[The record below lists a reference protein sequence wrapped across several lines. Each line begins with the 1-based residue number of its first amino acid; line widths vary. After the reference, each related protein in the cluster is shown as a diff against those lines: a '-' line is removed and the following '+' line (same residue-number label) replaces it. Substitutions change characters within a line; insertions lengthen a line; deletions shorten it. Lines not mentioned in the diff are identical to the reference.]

1 MILAIGV
8 CKIRIG
14 YRPWHIGSI
23 ELDLRSRVKGCYL
36 DCGEIEGSHRMR
48 YAEKVGILS
57 QPWRVWACTGGD
69 GNEEQDVAL
78 NGLKCKMNTK
88 LFSHILFDVLYN
100 SI

>member
-1 MILAIGV
+1 MMLAIGV

-48 YAEKVGILS
+48 SAEKVGILS
-57 QPWRVWACTGGD
+57 QPWRVLGRGD
-69 GNEEQDVAL
+69 GSEEQDVAL
-78 NGLKCKMNTK
+78 NGLKYEMNIK
-88 LFSHILFDVLYN
+88 FCHRPRLMAS
-100 SI
+100 